1 MRNVLVCF
9 LLIILSFQARAEV
22 TSTELFSIINDRL
35 SYMKDVALFK
45 AQNHRPIED
54 IDREKIVIDNAKMSA
69 HKRGLDPVHVEDFY
83 KAQISVAKAIQYR
96 YRADLLSQ
104 SSFQKPKD
112 LQKEVRP
119 ALLRL
124 GDQIIQKMMM
134 YIEIYGSFKS
144 TKFDEFDAA
153 ITVKYVTASDKQL
166 IFNALQ
172 KIKPMPKKVI

>member
-1 MRNVLVCF
+1 MKDVLVCF
-9 LLIILSFQARAEV
+9 LLIMLSLQVRAEV
-22 TSTELFSIINDRL
+22 TSTELFSIINERL

-69 HKRGLDPVHVEDFY
+69 LKKGLDPVHVEDFY

-96 YRADLLSQ
+96 HRADLLSQ

-124 GDQIIQKMMM
+124 GDQIVHKMMV
-134 YIEIYGSFKS
+134 YIGIYGSFKS
-144 TKFDEFDAA
+144 TEFSEFDAA

-166 IFNALQ
+166 LFNALQ
-172 KIKPMPKKVI
+172 KIKAMPKKVI